1 MFIDCGLNV
10 VLMLLRKNY
19 SESEEKI
26 MCPKK
31 EGRKEKASD
40 KIALF
45 VIKVVE

>member
-1 MFIDCGLNV
+1 MYIDCGLNIL
-10 VLMLLRKNY
+10 LMLLRKK
-19 SESEEKI
+19 ESEEKI

-31 EGRKEKASD
+31 EGRKEKVSD